1 MADGIVIEVNKLEEA
16 GYCSALLG
24 LSFNKKKDPAE
35 MVTVAGKLAFLD
47 HGHNKFLESIVIWL
61 EVKGPRYFWQ
71 EADTYRIS
79 TKQSESTMHTLV
91 QELLAVSIDDAIVVD
106 AYMAENF
113 EPGSCSIETLKAI
126 QAAAQVKD
134 YVVIKRLLPEGFLQK
149 RIWCMS
155 YKTLANIIIQRRHHR
170 LGHWQSFI
178 TQVLSQVEHSE
189 ILPAL
194 KKRAGISK

>member
-1 MADGIVIEVNKLEEA
+1 MGDGIVIEVNKLEEA
-16 GYCSALLG
+16 GYNSALVG

-35 MVTVAGKLAFLD
+35 MVKVAGKLAFLD
-47 HGHNKFLESIVIWL
+47 HGHNKFLESIIVWL

-91 QELLAVSIDDAIVVD
+91 EELLVVNIDDGAAVD
-106 AYMAENF
+106 KYMSENF
-113 EPGSCSIETLKAI
+113 EPGSCSVETLKAI
-126 QAAAQVKD
+126 QAAAREND
-134 YVVIKRLLPEGFLQK
+134 YVGIKRLLPEGFLQK

-170 LGHWQSFI
+170 LGHWQRFI
-178 TQVLSQVEHSE
+178 TQALGQVEHSE

-194 KKRAGISK
+194 KKRAVNKK